1 MVDSNIIELADEPTE
16 WVNGIVIEKKSNGK
30 LRICLEH
37 WPHSIKREHL
47 HLPTAEKLFSQLS
60 GAKYFLKADAS
71 LGYWLIRV
79 DRESLNLVGFGTT
92 IGR

>member
-37 WPHSIKREHL
+37 
-47 HLPTAEKLFSQLS
+47 
-60 GAKYFLKADAS
+60 
-71 LGYWLIRV
+71 
-79 DRESLNLVGFGTT
+79 
-92 IGR
+92 